1 MNPEAIF
8 DSKGLALGGALS
20 LNLSVSIS
28 SVMITETPM
37 CLSALCICLFAWTL
51 PQGIPG
57 KMISGVLA
65 EEGRP
70 LLCNVAEEL
79 ASNFIAHY

>member
-28 SVMITETPM
+28 SVMITEHTHVLERSVHLPV
-37 CLSALCICLFAWTL
+37 CLDPS
-51 PQGIPG
+51 PG
-57 KMISGVLA
+57 NTR
-65 EEGRP
+65 E
-70 LLCNVAEEL
+70 ND
-79 ASNFIAHY
+79 